1 VEDFMPSSA
10 PRTLNNFGDRSWG
23 FAALHTRRGA
33 RLCALGRFADFG
45 TQDAYK
51 KIGKARKAAD
61 SSQTVLK
68 DSRCSTISA
77 SNHREATM
85 SDSYTNLLY
94 HVVFSTKERRPLITP
109 EYEPRLY
116 EYIGGIVRGL
126 GGISLELNGT
136 EDHVHLLAKLRP
148 DRALSDVLRKLKANA
163 TGWLHDVFPEAKDFS
178 WQRGYGAFTVSHS
191 NVEEVRNYLRKQ
203 KEHHAKISFR
213 VEFIQFL
220 KANGI
225 EFDERYV

>member
-1 VEDFMPSSA
+1 
-10 PRTLNNFGDRSWG
+10 
-23 FAALHTRRGA
+23 
-33 RLCALGRFADFG
+33 
-45 TQDAYK
+45 
-51 KIGKARKAAD
+51 
-61 SSQTVLK
+61 
-68 DSRCSTISA
+68 
-77 SNHREATM
+77 M

-94 HVVFSTKERRPLITP
+94 HIVFSTKDRRPLITP

-116 EYIGGIVRGL
+116 EYIGGIIRGV

-163 TGWLHDVFPEAKDFS
+163 TGWMHDVFPALEDFS
-178 WQRGYGAFTVSHS
+178 WQRGYGAFTVSQS
-191 NVEEVRNYLRKQ
+191 NVEEVRNYLRRQ

-213 VEFIQFL
+213 DEFIQFL

-225 EFDERYV
+225 EYDERYV